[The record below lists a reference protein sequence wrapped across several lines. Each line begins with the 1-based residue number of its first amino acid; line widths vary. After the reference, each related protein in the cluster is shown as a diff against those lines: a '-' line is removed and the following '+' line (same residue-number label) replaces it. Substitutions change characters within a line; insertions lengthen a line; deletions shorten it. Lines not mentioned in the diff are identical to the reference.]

1 MRVTILGAGGN
12 MGRRITGP
20 LVGDPNYE
28 LRLVEPGIRGR
39 ELVEAQGRTVVD
51 QATGLAG
58 ADVVVFA
65 VPDKIVPEVAAE
77 IVPLLDS
84 GTSILFLD
92 PAAVAADRVP
102 RRDDIQC
109 FVMQA
114 APPPP
119 PPPPGGGGGG
129 GPPGDGGGGGGP
141 PLYSLLGESDPRAR
155 RDYWGGGLATQAIV
169 FAVAWS
175 DDLHAERVEALSRD
189 MFAPVSAVHRI
200 TVDQMALLEPA
211 LSETLTNGCLAVIRE
226 GMERVV
232 AAGVPEAAAMDFL
245 MGHLQIGIA
254 LIFEQLDWRLSEGA
268 QMALDQ
274 SRELLFKDDWFRI
287 FEPDSV
293 MKSLKQITGG
303 D

>member
-1 MRVTILGAGGN
+1 MHVTILGAGGN

-20 LVGDPNYE
+20 LVGNPDYE

-39 ELVEAQGRTVVD
+39 ELIEAQGLTVVD

-65 VPDKIVPEVAAE
+65 VPDKIVPAVAAE
-77 IVPLLDS
+77 VVPLLES

-102 RRDDIQC
+102 KRDDIQC
-109 FVMQA
+109 FVMH
-114 APPPP
+114 PTH
-119 PPPPGGGGGG
+119 
-129 GPPGDGGGGGGP
+129 P
-141 PLYSLLGESDPRAR
+141 PLYSLLGETDPQAR

-169 FAVAWS
+169 FAVAWG
-175 DDLHAERVEALSRD
+175 DDLHATQAETLSRD

-226 GMERVV
+226 GMGRVV

-254 LIFEQLDWRLSEGA
+254 LIFEQLDWKLSEGA

-274 SRELLFKDDWFRI
+274 SRVMLFKDDWFRI
-287 FEPDSV
+287 FEPEAV

-303 D
+303 

>member
-20 LVGDPNYE
+20 LVGNPDYE
-28 LRLVEPGIRGR
+28 LRLVEPGARGR
-39 ELVEAQGRTVVD
+39 ELIEATGSTVVD

-65 VPDKIVPEVAAE
+65 VPDKIVPAVAAE
-77 IVPLLDS
+77 VVPLLDS
-84 GTSILFLD
+84 GTSMLFLD
-92 PAAVAADRVP
+92 PAAVAAERVP
-102 RRDDIQC
+102 NRDDIQC
-109 FVMQA
+109 FVMH
-114 APPPP
+114 PTH
-119 PPPPGGGGGG
+119 
-129 GPPGDGGGGGGP
+129 P
-141 PLYSLLGESDPRAR
+141 PLYSLLGESDARAR

-169 FAVAWS
+169 FAVGWG
-175 DDLHAERVEALSRD
+175 DDLEAERVETLSRD

-211 LSETLTNGCLAVIRE
+211 LSETLTNGCIAVIRE
-226 GMERVV
+226 GLERVV
-232 AAGVPEAAAMDFL
+232 AAGVPEAAATDFL

-274 SRELLFKDDWFRI
+274 SREMLFKDDWFRI
-287 FEPDSV
+287 FEPESV
-293 MKSLKQITGG
+293 MRSLKQITGG
-303 D
+303 